1 MRLLMTTVALAALAA
16 SPAFAQSSRHVN
28 RAASDAYAY
37 AYAYA
42 MQDSDTVVV
51 NGQIV
56 GRDPDINVRLSLRR
70 DPMLQ
75 AN

>member
-1 MRLLMTTVALAALAA
+1 MTTVALAALAA

-28 RAASDAYAY
+28 RAASDAY